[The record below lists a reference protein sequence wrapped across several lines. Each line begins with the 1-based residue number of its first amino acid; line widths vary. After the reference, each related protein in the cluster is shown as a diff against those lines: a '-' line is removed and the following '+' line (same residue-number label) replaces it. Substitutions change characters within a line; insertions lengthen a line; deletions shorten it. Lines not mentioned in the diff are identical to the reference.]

1 MSYQSQTTFFRCP
14 SRYDLSSRKDLIPVI
29 QAKKTR
35 YESGFLFLE
44 TLNDLESFQSGN
56 VY

>member
-1 MSYQSQTTFFRCP
+1 MLTVTTLDNSQLFG
-14 SRYDLSSRKDLIPVI
+14 
-29 QAKKTR
+29 QKKTR

-44 TLNDLESFQSGN
+44 TLKYLESFQSGN